1 MHLANDWK
9 KTARGQALEVL
20 EEVFQ
25 EGAYSNIALNAH
37 LSKSYL
43 TDKDKAL
50 VTEIVYGTVARK
62 ITLEWILAHVIE
74 DRDKLEPWVYDLLL
88 LSLYQLAYLDK
99 IPAHAVVNDAVAI
112 AKNRGNKKGAE
123 KLVNAVLRKLSSHP
137 LPDPS
142 QIKRVNKRYSVQ
154 YSLPVWLVKKLIDQY
169 GEDRALAIFQSLF
182 VRNKASVRV
191 TDASRLEATGAER
204 SVLSP
209 VGLVKSSG
217 YFAGTDYFKEG
228 LLTIQ
233 DETSQLVAPTLGIQ
247 GEEEI
252 LDACAA
258 PGGKTVHMASYLT
271 SGHVTAL
278 DLYDHKLALI
288 EENAQRLGLA
298 DKVKTQKLDANQVHQ
313 VFPADSFDK
322 ILVDAP
328 CSGIGLI
335 RRKPDIKYNKDLQD
349 FESLKAVQLDILSSV
364 CQTLRKGGIITYST
378 CTIIAE
384 ENQEVIQAFLESH
397 PDFEQVALDHPCKDI
412 VVNGCLAITPEQYLT
427 DGFFIAQL
435 RKKA

>member
-1 MHLANDWK
+1 M
-9 KTARGQALEVL
+9 
-20 EEVFQ
+20 
-25 EGAYSNIALNAH
+25 
-37 LSKSYL
+37 
-43 TDKDKAL
+43 
-50 VTEIVYGTVARK
+50 TEIVYGTVARK

-74 DRDKLEPWVYDLLL
+74 DRDKLEAWVYDLLL

-99 IPAHAVVNDAVAI
+99 IPAHAVVNDAVSI

-123 KLVNAVLRKLSSHP
+123 KLVNAVLRKLSSQP

-142 QIKRVNKRYSVQ
+142 KIKRVNKRYSVQ

-169 GEDRALAIFQSLF
+169 GEARALAIFQSLF

-191 TDASRLEATGAER
+191 TDVSRMEEIADATGAER
-204 SVLSP
+204 SELSP

-217 YFAGTDYFKEG
+217 YFAGTEYFKEG

-258 PGGKTVHMASYLT
+258 PGGKTVHLT

-278 DLYDHKLALI
+278 DLYDHKLDLI
-288 EENAQRLGLA
+288 KENAQRLGLA
-298 DKVKTQKLDANQVHQ
+298 DKVKTQKLDASQVHR

-384 ENQEVIQAFLESH
+384 ENQEVIQAFLETH
-397 PDFEQVALDHPCKDI
+397 PDFEQVALDHPCQNI
-412 VVNGCLAITPEQYLT
+412 MVNGCLAITPEQYLT

>member
-1 MHLANDWK
+1 MANDWK

-37 LSKSYL
+37 LSKSHL

-74 DRDKLEPWVYDLLL
+74 DRDKLETWVYDLLL

-99 IPAHAVVNDAVAI
+99 IPAHAVVNDAVSI

-123 KLVNAVLRKLSSHP
+123 KLVNAVLRKLSSQP

-191 TDASRLEATGAER
+191 TDASRLEEIADATGAER
-204 SVLSP
+204 SELSP
-209 VGLVKSSG
+209 VGLVKPSG

-233 DETSQLVAPTLGIQ
+233 DETSQLVAPTLG
-247 GEEEI
+247 
-252 LDACAA
+252 
-258 PGGKTVHMASYLT
+258 MASYLT

-278 DLYDHKLALI
+278 DLYDHKLDLI
-288 EENAQRLGLA
+288 KENAQRLGLA
-298 DKVKTQKLDANQVHQ
+298 DKVKTQKLDASRVHQ

-384 ENQEVIQAFLESH
+384 ENQEVIQAFLETH
-397 PDFEQVALDHPCKDI
+397 PDFEQVALDHPCQNI
-412 VVNGCLAITPEQYLT
+412 MVNGCLAITPEQYLT

>member
-1 MHLANDWK
+1 MANDWK

-37 LSKSYL
+37 LSKSHL

-99 IPAHAVVNDAVAI
+99 IPAHAVVNDAVSI

-123 KLVNAVLRKLSSHP
+123 KLVNAVLRKLSSQP

-142 QIKRVNKRYSVQ
+142 TIKRVNKRYSVQ

-191 TDASRLEATGAER
+191 TDASRLEEIEEATGAER

-247 GEEEI
+247 GEE
-252 LDACAA
+252 
-258 PGGKTVHMASYLT
+258 
-271 SGHVTAL
+271 
-278 DLYDHKLALI
+278 
-288 EENAQRLGLA
+288 
-298 DKVKTQKLDANQVHQ
+298 
-313 VFPADSFDK
+313 
-322 ILVDAP
+322 
-328 CSGIGLI
+328 
-335 RRKPDIKYNKDLQD
+335 
-349 FESLKAVQLDILSSV
+349 
-364 CQTLRKGGIITYST
+364 
-378 CTIIAE
+378 
-384 ENQEVIQAFLESH
+384 
-397 PDFEQVALDHPCKDI
+397 
-412 VVNGCLAITPEQYLT
+412 
-427 DGFFIAQL
+427 
-435 RKKA
+435 

>member
-1 MHLANDWK
+1 MANDWK

-37 LSKSYL
+37 LSKSQL

-99 IPAHAVVNDAVAI
+99 IPAHAV
-112 AKNRGNKKGAE
+112 
-123 KLVNAVLRKLSSHP
+123 VNAVLRKLSSHP

-191 TDASRLEATGAER
+191 TDASRLKEIEEATGAER

-233 DETSQLVAPTLGIQ
+233 DETSQLVAPTLGIL

-298 DKVKTQKLDANQVHQ
+298 DKVKTQKLDASQVHQ

>member
-1 MHLANDWK
+1 M
-9 KTARGQALEVL
+9 
-20 EEVFQ
+20 
-25 EGAYSNIALNAH
+25 
-37 LSKSYL
+37 
-43 TDKDKAL
+43 
-50 VTEIVYGTVARK
+50 
-62 ITLEWILAHVIE
+62 
-74 DRDKLEPWVYDLLL
+74 
-88 LSLYQLAYLDK
+88 
-99 IPAHAVVNDAVAI
+99 
-112 AKNRGNKKGAE
+112 
-123 KLVNAVLRKLSSHP
+123 
-137 LPDPS
+137 PDPS

-191 TDASRLEATGAER
+191 TDASRLDEIAEATGAER

-298 DKVKTQKLDANQVHQ
+298 DKVKTQKLDASQVHQ

>member
-1 MHLANDWK
+1 MYLANDWK

-37 LSKSYL
+37 LSKSHL

-99 IPAHAVVNDAVAI
+99 IPAHAVVNDAVSI

-123 KLVNAVLRKLSSHP
+123 KLVNAVLRKLSSQP

-191 TDASRLEATGAER
+191 TDASRLKEIAETTGADR

-217 YFAGTDYFKEG
+217 YFA
-228 LLTIQ
+228 
-233 DETSQLVAPTLGIQ
+233 
-247 GEEEI
+247 
-252 LDACAA
+252 
-258 PGGKTVHMASYLT
+258 
-271 SGHVTAL
+271 
-278 DLYDHKLALI
+278 
-288 EENAQRLGLA
+288 
-298 DKVKTQKLDANQVHQ
+298 
-313 VFPADSFDK
+313 
-322 ILVDAP
+322 
-328 CSGIGLI
+328 
-335 RRKPDIKYNKDLQD
+335 
-349 FESLKAVQLDILSSV
+349 VQLEILSSV